1 MVSPRPNSVA
11 PGGPALGHVA
21 EKRPKT
27 SWRRV
32 SSCKCSARSLPP
44 LHHSREETRD
54 WAAHL
59 HDVLQRA
66 PPAHYNPLTPRHK
79 CAVCGVKG

>member
-27 SWRRV
+27 SPLG
-32 SSCKCSARSLPP
+32 RSP
-44 LHHSREETRD
+44 
-54 WAAHL
+54 A
-59 HDVLQRA
+59 LQDTINQQRGVQ
-66 PPAHYNPLTPRHK
+66 PLTK
-79 CAVCGVKG
+79 LTNAS

>member
-1 MVSPRPNSVA
+1 MLLSCSLVVRSLMDTH
-11 PGGPALGHVA
+11 G
-21 EKRPKT
+21 
-27 SWRRV
+27 V
-32 SSCKCSARSLPP
+32 SSRTGSARSLPP